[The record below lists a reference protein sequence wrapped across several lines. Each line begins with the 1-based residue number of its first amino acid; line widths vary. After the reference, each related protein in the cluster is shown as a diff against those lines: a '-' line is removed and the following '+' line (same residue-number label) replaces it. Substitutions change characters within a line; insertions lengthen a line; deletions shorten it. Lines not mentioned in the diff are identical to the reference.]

1 MRGPRYIRCH
11 FVPTPQI
18 PSGDWQNIRH
28 KSANPSGVVSA
39 QEATQATAE
48 METPPA
54 IGTRCE
60 LLSSGPSG
68 GLRASIKRYGDVAF
82 VGAIEGLPGDG
93 WLGVRLDKPLG
104 KGDGSFQGKRYF
116 DCKPLHGA
124 IVRPERVNTKGDF
137 PILTTHEESLAHALE
152 GRRKE
157 KQGARSAAAGD
168 HSKLQRELTTDE
180 LATAF
185 WEKFTQQEQHVRKQV
200 GLFGEQKKQPLP
212 CEKAKEVKLDAL
224 VLEVN
229 AMRDAAATAAS
240 LYLSPYDT
248 RHTQLILSM
257 LLELIDTTRATF
269 APRKKFTF
277 RAHAARKAKA
287 TAVETQDQPEQDA
300 LSSASDS
307 ARNLQSPSTLQ
318 RAMEFDEMVH
328 ANKQNEVIVIDSSSF
343 ADADVS
349 KRRDLNFSHLTNCV
363 VLVCVETSAIRGDA
377 LKNCVFYTGAIFGSL
392 WLENSNGCE
401 FFVACRQ
408 LRVHLSMATTF
419 HLRIPSHPIIED
431 CQQMQFG
438 PYRLQFDGLKAQLER
453 LGLSKDSGLWA
464 KVNDFKWHKAQ
475 QSPNWSIRD
484 PKRPLPKIP
493 AELEKLVSYD

>member
-1 MRGPRYIRCH
+1 
-11 FVPTPQI
+11 
-18 PSGDWQNIRH
+18 
-28 KSANPSGVVSA
+28 
-39 QEATQATAE
+39 
-48 METPPA
+48 MEPPPA
-54 IGTRCE
+54 VGTRCE

-68 GLRASIKRYGDVAF
+68 GLRASIKRYGEIAY
-82 VGAIEGLPGDG
+82 VGAVEGLPGDG

-116 DCKPLHGA
+116 ECEPLHGA
-124 IVRPERVNTKGDF
+124 IVRPERVNTRGEF
-137 PILTTHEESLAHALE
+137 PVLATHEESLAHALE
-152 GRRKE
+152 ERRKE
-157 KQGARSAAAGD
+157 KQGTRGASRGDAGD
-168 HSKLQRELTTDE
+168 GSALQRELTTDE

-185 WEKFTQQEQHVRKQV
+185 WESFTQQEEHVRKQV
-200 GLFGEQKKQPLP
+200 GLFCKQKKQPLP
-212 CEKAKEVKLDAL
+212 CEPAKEVKLDAL

-248 RHTQLILSM
+248 RHTQLILSK
-257 LLELIDTTRATF
+257 LLELIDSTRATF

-277 RAHAARKAKA
+277 RVHAARKAKA
-287 TAVETQDQPEQDA
+287 KTAEKLEQPEQDEA
-300 LSSASDS
+300 SAS
-307 ARNLQSPSTLQ
+307 AGNQLSPSTIQ
-318 RAMEFDEMVH
+318 RAVEFNELVH

-343 ADADVS
+343 ANADDS
-349 KRRDLNFSHLTNCV
+349 KRRDLNFSHLTNCA
-363 VLVCVETSAIRGDA
+363 VLVSVETSAIRGDA

-392 WLENSNGCE
+392 WLENCDGCE

-408 LRVHLSMATTF
+408 LRVHLSTATTF

-438 PYRLQFDGLKAQLER
+438 PYRLQFDGLKTQLEC
-453 LGLSKDSGLWA
+453 LGLPKDSGLWA

-484 PKRPLPKIP
+484 LKQPLPKIP
-493 AELEKLVSYD
+493 ADLEKLVSYE

>member
-1 MRGPRYIRCH
+1 CFNKILVWKGRG
-11 FVPTPQI
+11 
-18 PSGDWQNIRH
+18 
-28 KSANPSGVVSA
+28 
-39 QEATQATAE
+39 
-48 METPPA
+48 MEEP
-54 IGTRCE
+54 GTRCE

-68 GLRASIKRYGDVAF
+68 SLRASIKRYGEIAYI
-82 VGAIEGLPGDG
+82 GAIEGLPGDG

-104 KGDGSFQGKRYF
+104 KGDGTFQGRRYF

-124 IVRPERVNTKGDF
+124 IVRPERVNTIGEF

-152 GRRKE
+152 ERRKE
-157 KQGARSAAAGD
+157 KQGARSAATVNNTHDA
-168 HSKLQRELTTDE
+168 SKLNRELTTDE

-185 WEKFTQQEQHVRKQV
+185 WEKFTQQEEHIRKQV
-200 GLFGEQKKQPLP
+200 GLFCEQKKQPLP
-212 CEKAKEVKLDAL
+212 CDPANEVKLDAL

-229 AMRDAAATAAS
+229 SMRDAAATASS

-248 RHTQLILSM
+248 RHTQLILSK
-257 LLELIDTTRATF
+257 LLKLIETTRTMF

-277 RAHAARKAKA
+277 RARAANRAKAKEA
-287 TAVETQDQPEQDA
+287 EKQDQPESPA
-300 LSSASDS
+300 LTGNQQA
-307 ARNLQSPSTLQ
+307 PSTSQ
-318 RAMEFDEMVH
+318 RAIEFDELVH
-328 ANKQNEVIVIDSSSF
+328 ANKQNEVIIIDSSSF
-343 ADADVS
+343 TDADYS
-349 KRRDLNFSHLTNCV
+349 KRRDLNFSHLTDCV

-392 WLENSNGCE
+392 WLENCNGCE

-408 LRVHLSMATTF
+408 LRVHLSTATTF

-438 PYRLQFDGLKAQLER
+438 PYRIQFDGLEAQLER

-475 QSPNWSIRD
+475 QSPNWNIRD
-484 PKRPLPKIP
+484 PKQPLPKIP
-493 AELEKLVSYD
+493 VKLENLVSYD